1 MTPVTVVVLHRDRL
15 VAEAL
20 AAALDRFP
28 GIAVV
33 GCATSWSGSLPWG
46 LTAAVLDTT
55 MPDAKKT
62 VRGLRAAG
70 VRVVALGE
78 TRVGVVDAVVG
89 PEHPVQHLAAAVSPG
104 PRGAARP
111 TPTLSP
117 RERQILALA
126 AKGLAGKQIAT
137 VLGISPKT
145 VEQHKTRAFSKLGV
159 PNQAAAIA
167 ALSISEEAGWW
178 TRSAI

>member
-1 MTPVTVVVLHRDRL
+1 MSPWTVVVLHRDRL

-33 GCATSWSGSLPWG
+33 GCATSWNGSTPWG
-46 LTAAVLDTT
+46 LMAAVVDTSLE
-55 MPDAKKT
+55 DARKT
-62 VRGLRAAG
+62 VRDLRAAG
-70 VRVVALGE
+70 VRVVALGPA
-78 TRVGVVDAVVG
+78 TRIGVVDAVIG
-89 PEHPVQHLAAAVSPG
+89 ADRPMTLLAAAVSPR
-104 PRGAARP
+104 PARRVAG
-111 TPTLSP
+111 LSP
-117 RERQILALA
+117 REREVMALA
-126 AKGLAGKQIAT
+126 AKGLAGKQIARAM
-137 VLGISPKT
+137 GISPKT

-167 ALSISEEAGWW
+167 VLSASEEVGWW